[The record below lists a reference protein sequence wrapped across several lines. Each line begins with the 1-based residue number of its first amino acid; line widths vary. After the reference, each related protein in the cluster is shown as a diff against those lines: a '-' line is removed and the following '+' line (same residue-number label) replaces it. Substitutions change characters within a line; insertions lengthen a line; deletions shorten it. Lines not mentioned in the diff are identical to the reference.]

1 MRVGD
6 LVALKGRPEPMGF
19 VTKLNGPSMAHVLW
33 FPTSRVPQHKTFC
46 EPSRLVVMQSS
57 EVKRGRPKKKK

>member
-6 LVALKGRPEPMGF
+6 LVALKGRSEPYGF
-19 VTKLNGPSMAHVLW
+19 ITKLNGAEIAHVLW
-33 FPTSRVPQHKTFC
+33 FPTSKTPQRKTFC
-46 EPSRLVVMQSS
+46 DPARLVIIQSS

>member
-6 LVALKGRPEPMGF
+6 LVALKGRPKPLGF
-19 VTKLNGPSMAHVLW
+19 ITKLNGAETAHVLW
-33 FPTSRVPQHKTFC
+33 FPTSKAPQRKTFC
-46 EPSRLVVMQSS
+46 DPARLVVVQSS